1 MKTRKLLNILTQF
14 ISADRRAQMKNIK
27 SIQRVLKE
35 LKKKENHYKDKLVK
49 EKNQKE
55 YEEIE
60 KKLRVIYA
68 QRKKGVTLLK
78 ELQDK

>member
-1 MKTRKLLNILTQF
+1 MKTRKLLKILTQF

-27 SIQRVLKE
+27 SIQHVLKE
-35 LKKKENHYKDKLVK
+35 LKKKENRFKDKLAK

-60 KKLRVIYA
+60 TKLRVIYA